1 MMLKLENLT
10 VEHQEHPIG
19 LDCAFPRFGWVLVSD
34 MSDTMQMAYQI
45 HIESENGDQITTEKI
60 FSEDSIEVVVSDFVV
75 KPKTAYCVKISV
87 WDNHGNLATGSTSF
101 ESGLMDEAWISSWL
115 EPVQE
120 PTEPS
125 IDFEH
130 ENLSSEITSVCNPD
144 RDYHEFRP
152 VQYIRIPVSVE
163 KKLKKARIYM
173 TAHGVYRLEINGKR
187 YDDREFAPG
196 NSSYDSILEYQTYDI
211 TDLLQDGVNVA
222 GITLGD
228 GWWCGRVGGSGDSC
242 QYGNTIGILF
252 QAELNYED
260 GSKTVIDGK
269 NGVSSTGSII
279 FSDIFVGEKYDAT
292 KENEN
297 WSTVGFDDRSWS
309 PLLEKDY
316 PMDNLCGQ
324 YGEPVRPIQ
333 IIKPVQII
341 HTPKGETVLDVG
353 QVLAGQLEITVD
365 TTAGQTIRLEHS
377 ETLDK
382 EGNYFNNIL
391 GTNKEQTDFYITKDG
406 RQTYRP
412 TFSYHGFRYVKITG
426 WPGQMELDNFRVFV
440 LSSEMKDLS
449 EFTTSNEEINRLHK
463 NIWWSQVSNTL
474 AIPTDCPQRERAGWT
489 GDIMAFSPT
498 MAILRQCDA
507 FLTRW
512 MKSVRGDQRENGA
525 IPMIIPFLK
534 AYENLGHVMG
544 GPTGITSCG
553 WGDAVVV
560 VPLAMYRAYGDKRIL
575 EENYQ
580 AMQRWIDYIADRAK
594 NNHPE
599 DYDSWDQARK
609 ERSQYLWNTDF
620 HYGDWLVPSMVLGN
634 PDGGAMVETAYK
646 TKEVVAP
653 AYFAF
658 TARSMAEVADA
669 LGKPDDAAKYRDLY
683 EKIRSAFIAEY
694 VHGDGT
700 IKTDL
705 QGLYVIALKNDLV
718 TEEIRP
724 AMIKHLRDMI
734 KANRGCLD
742 TGFLSVLFLMDV
754 LCANDSRDVAYSLL
768 YQNQCPSWLYE
779 VEHGATTMW
788 ESWGAIR
795 EDGEVSTYSYNHY
808 AFGCIGEWLY
818 REIGGIQAKKPGYK
832 EILIKPSLD
841 CGLCYVHASQY
852 TVYGKITVDW
862 KLEDAKAIVRITIP
876 ANTTAE
882 VSLPGITAKVG
893 SGQYTYEVGGSFAS

>member
-1 MMLKLENLT
+1 MLKLENFT
-10 VEHQEHPIG
+10 VEHQNNPIG
-19 LDCAFPRFGWVLVSD
+19 LDCQFPRFGWVLVSD
-34 MSDTMQMAYQI
+34 MSDTMQLAYQLTI
-45 HIESENGDQITTEKI
+45 TSEMGNVVSTGKVFSEN
-60 FSEDSIEVVVSDFVV
+60 SIEVVVNELEVQ
-75 KPKTAYCVKISV
+75 PKTIYKVKVTV
-87 WDNHGNLATGSTSF
+87 WDNHGNVAFTAGSF
-101 ESGLMDEAWISSWL
+101 ESGLMKEKWESSWL
-115 EPVQE
+115 EPEQE

-125 IDFEH
+125 IDFEN
-130 ENLSSEITSVCNPD
+130 ESLSSEITSVSNPD

-152 VQYIRIPVSVE
+152 VQYIRIPINVE

-173 TAHGVYRLEINGKR
+173 TAHGVYQLEINGSR

-196 NSSYDSILEYQTYDI
+196 NSSYDSILEYQTYDVTNLI
-211 TDLLQDGVNVA
+211 NSGNNIA

-252 QAELNYED
+252 QAELKYED
-260 GSKTVIDGK
+260 GSETVINGE
-269 NGVSSTGSII
+269 NGVSSTGPII
-279 FSDIFVGEKYDAT
+279 FSDIFVGEKYDAN
-292 KENEN
+292 KENAG
-297 WSTVGFDDRSWS
+297 WSTVTFDDSSWKK
-309 PLLEKDY
+309 LKAVDY
-316 PMDNLCGQ
+316 PTDNLCGQ
-324 YGEPVRPIQ
+324 YGESVRPIR
-333 IIKPVQII
+333 IVKPIKII
-341 HTPKGETVLDVG
+341 HTPKGEMVLDVG
-353 QVLAGQLEITVD
+353 QVLAGQLEIRLK

-406 RQTYRP
+406 QQTYRP
-412 TFSYHGFRYVKITG
+412 SFSYHGFRYVKITG
-426 WPGQMELDNFRVFV
+426 WPGEPTLDNFRVFV
-440 LSSEMKDLS
+440 LSSEMKDIS
-449 EFTTSNEEINRLHK
+449 QFVTSDARINRLHK

-474 AIPTDCPQRERAGWT
+474 SIPTDCPQRERAGWT

-498 MAILRQCDA
+498 MAILRQCDS

-512 MKSVRGDQRENGA
+512 LKSVRGDQQDNGA
-525 IPMIIPFLK
+525 IPMIVPFLK

-544 GPTGITSCG
+544 GDTGITSCG

-560 VPLAMYRAYGDKRIL
+560 VPLAMYRAYGDKHIL
-575 EENYQ
+575 EENYHS
-580 AMQRWIDYIADRAK
+580 MQHWISYIEDRAK

-599 DYDSWDQARK
+599 GYDNWDKDRQ
-609 ERSQYLWNTDF
+609 ERSKYLWNTDF

-634 PDGGAMVETAYK
+634 PDGGAMIETAYK

-658 TARSMAEVADA
+658 TARSMVEVAEA
-669 LGKPDDAAKYRDLY
+669 LGKKDDAVYYRDLY
-683 EKIRSAFIAEY
+683 GKIRQAFIDEY
-694 VHGDGT
+694 VHEDGT

-718 TEEIRP
+718 ADEIRP
-724 AMIKHLRDMI
+724 AMIQHLQDLI

-754 LCANDSRDVAYSLL
+754 LCANDSRDIAYSLL
-768 YQNQCPSWLYE
+768 FQNQCPSWLYE

-788 ESWGAIR
+788 ESWGAVR

-818 REIGGIQAKKPGYK
+818 RELGGIQAKKPGYK
-832 EILIKPSLD
+832 EILIKPALD
-841 CGLCYVHASQY
+841 CGLSHVQASQY
-852 TVYGKITVDW
+852 TVYGKIVVDW
-862 KLEDAKAIVRITIP
+862 EIKESKATVKVTIP

-882 VSLPGITAKVG
+882 ICLPGLNDKVG
-893 SGQYTYEVGGSFAS
+893 SGAYKYEVTI